1 MRTNLNL
8 HALVMDGK
16 NVVKNF
22 KHRRRLSKTRQHLIA
37 LCVAGVTIMP
47 VSLSNAAEDKIIKF
61 MGQDIISAPGTY
73 LVRKDVNI
81 RSLPKTSGK
90 RLGKFEDGT
99 VIDVAGRVPKSE
111 WFAAS
116 SADGPVGFVFGSV
129 LSPIIDGRVDEDVTG
144 ELQVGPGLRC
154 GFRII
159 FMGKTGGETGTIRTS
174 DYEATIVCER
184 KQTRV
189 RFPAQMFITEEPF
202 NGSRKQRIF
211 QINVDLLDE
220 LHDLDDI
227 FSTISLFN
235 LDKDQVRFDKATEP
249 SFVAGENPSEAR
261 PAENVPEALAA
272 ALEIALIVWAPV
284 VWDEI
289 FERAG

>member
-1 MRTNLNL
+1 MVSNLT
-8 HALVMDGK
+8 
-16 NVVKNF
+16 
-22 KHRRRLSKTRQHLIA
+22 RRRTLWKVRQCLCALSVAFAFTMLPLSTKAADDKTI
-37 LCVAGVTIMP
+37 
-47 VSLSNAAEDKIIKF
+47 EF

-111 WFAAS
+111 WFAALN
-116 SADGPVGFVFGSV
+116 ADGPIGFVFGSV

-154 GFRII
+154 GYRII

-184 KQTRV
+184 KQLRV

-202 NGSRKQRIF
+202 NGSKKQRIF

-227 FSTISLFN
+227 FSTITLFD
-235 LDKDQVRFDKATEP
+235 LDKAQVRFDKATEIT
-249 SFVAGENPSEAR
+249 FVAGENPAEAR

-272 ALEIALIVWAPV
+272 ALEIALMIWSPIVWN
-284 VWDEI
+284 EI